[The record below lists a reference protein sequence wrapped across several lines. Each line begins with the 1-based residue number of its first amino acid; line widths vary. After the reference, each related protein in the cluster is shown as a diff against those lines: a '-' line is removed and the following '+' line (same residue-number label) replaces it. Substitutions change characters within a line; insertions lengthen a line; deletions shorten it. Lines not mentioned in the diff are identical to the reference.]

1 MTLSSPGRRRDRRVY
16 LRSHP
21 FLFALLAAARRMP
34 VLRLGRT
41 VLVNGTEAYLQA
53 LTEIA
58 LDRSAAGTTGGNA
71 RRLTGGDLLFDQEDA
86 AHRRARRELSHVFN
100 SAGVARTR
108 PLWADVLRRRLAPLA
123 TGETIDLVDVA
134 AELAGV
140 ATVSLIGLNTDPH
153 SVSVAARTA
162 AAAAVR
168 AELPGPRGPGRERA
182 TRAAVDRLTGALA
195 GAAVDPALA
204 SMIAVAAVNTTVAAI
219 PRAVAWCADDRLW
232 SHAADPELLP
242 TLVAELLRV
251 TAPSPVLPRAVAAP
265 GEIGG
270 CPVRSGDRLILVA
283 RHAAYAHEM
292 GPDPVAP
299 MTPRIS
305 QLVFG
310 AGTHSCPGAGL
321 ARAQLADTL
330 AALAPY
336 RPVVVSARADRRAA
350 LPSWATLRVRA
361 VSR

>member
-1 MTLSSPGRRRDRRVY
+1 MASNSPGRRRDRHVY

-21 FLFALLAAARRMP
+21 LLFALLSASRRMP
-34 VLRLGRT
+34 VRRLGRT
-41 VLVNGTEAYLQA
+41 VLVNGSDAYRQA
-53 LTEIA
+53 LTEVA
-58 LDRSAAGTTGGNA
+58 LDRTASGTTGGSA

-86 AHRRARRELSHVFN
+86 AHRRARRDISHVFD

-108 PLWADVLRRRLAPLA
+108 PLWGDVLRRRVAPLA
-123 TGETIDLVDVA
+123 AGESVDLVDIA

-140 ATVSLIGLNTDPH
+140 ATVSLLGLNADPRQ
-153 SVSVAARTA
+153 VAAAARAA

-168 AELPGPRGPGRERA
+168 EELPGWRTPGQR
-182 TRAAVDRLTGALA
+182 RAARADVDRLTGVLRGATVSPALA
-195 GAAVDPALA
+195 G
-204 SMIAVAAVNTTVAAI
+204 MIAVAAVNTTVASI
-219 PRAVAWCADDRLW
+219 PRSVAWCADDRLW
-232 SHAADPELLP
+232 SHAADPGALP
-242 TLVAELLRV
+242 RLVSELLRV

-270 CPVRSGDRLILVA
+270 CPVRAGDRLILVA

-299 MTPRIS
+299 VAPRIS

-310 AGTHSCPGAGL
+310 AGTHSCPGAGF

-336 RPVVVSARADRRAA
+336 RPVVVAARADRRAA
-350 LPSWATLRVRA
+350 LPSWATLRVRT